1 MDRSILRLQRG
12 SETGA
17 DHVECVVFHAAG
29 HGLGKLHHTHRHRPL
44 PLSTS
49 PFHIYST
56 ALVPFRFK
64 GQNDKRG
71 ARNWSRDLKIL
82 FFRLP
87 ADDVTVTKI
96 SPHEYSWCTMN
107 MHEQHHRI

>member
-1 MDRSILRLQRG
+1 MRG
-12 SETGA
+12 IPRCRTWA
-17 DHVECVVFHAAG
+17 R
-29 HGLGKLHHTHRHRPL
+29 KTPPHTHRHRPL

-107 MHEQHHRI
+107 MHDTASSDMNMHEQHHWI